1 MTLERILVAYD
12 GSEPAFRAL
21 EQAAEVGQVEDAQ
34 VDLVIV
40 GTPEMPDPEV
50 IIQQAVGYLCD
61 RGFDPEVHVRFGDP
75 AGSIR
80 RVADEEG
87 YDAVYMGTRGHAGH
101 LSPSSPSVSGAVV
114 ELAHVTTVVAH

>member
-40 GTPEMPDPEV
+40 GTAEITDPQAIVE
-50 IIQQAVGYLCD
+50 QAVGYLCD
-61 RGFDPEVHVRFGDP
+61 RGFDPEVHVRYGDP
-75 AGSIR
+75 AGTIR

-87 YDAVYMGTRGHAGH
+87 YDAVYMGTRGHEGH
-101 LSPSSPSVSGAVV
+101 LSPSSPSVSSAVV

>member
-40 GTPEMPDPEV
+40 GTEAIPDPEAV
-50 IIQQAVGYLCD
+50 VEQAVGYLCD
-61 RGFDPEVHVRFGDP
+61 RGFDPEVHVRYGDP
-75 AGSIR
+75 AGTIR

-87 YDAVYMGTRGHAGH
+87 YDAVYMGTRGHEGH
-101 LSPSSPSVSGAVV
+101 LIPLSPSVSGAVV